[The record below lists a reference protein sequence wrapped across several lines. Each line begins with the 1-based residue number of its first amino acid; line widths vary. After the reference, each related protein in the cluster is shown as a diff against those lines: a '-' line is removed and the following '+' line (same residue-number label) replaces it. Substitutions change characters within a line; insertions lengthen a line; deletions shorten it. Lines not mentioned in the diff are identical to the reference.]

1 MRDFFSVLA
10 TLHSIIVQFVSLYF
24 LQVVDQPPE
33 RDSVAFEKGIDNN
46 DKTLMDA
53 QGRVAQ
59 GQQRHIRS
67 NYDGVPSTIVIK
79 EDYFNNDGSDV

>member
-1 MRDFFSVLA
+1 MDGQ
-10 TLHSIIVQFVSLYF
+10 T
-24 LQVVDQPPE
+24 PE

-46 DKTLMDA
+46 DKTLIDA

-59 GQQRHIRS
+59 GQQRYLRS
-67 NYDGVPSTIVIK
+67 NSDGSPSAIIMN

>member
-1 MRDFFSVLA
+1 MRNFFSDLA
-10 TLHSIIVQFVSLYF
+10 TLHSIITRFVVLYY

-33 RDSVAFEKGIDNN
+33 RDSVAFEKCLDNN
-46 DKTLMDA
+46 DRTLIDA

-59 GQQRHIRS
+59 GQQRHVRS